1 MAPPDLPE
9 PELLVAMF
17 PANVHHAASAPDVR
31 WDDQLLPATLMQVVF
46 VGATTAAIVLRRRA
60 RRVGTKGADT
70 PFVDVARSERAT
82 TG

>member
-1 MAPPDLPE
+1 MAPPALPE

-46 VGATTAAIVLRRRA
+46 VGATTAVVVLRRRA

-70 PFVDVARSERAT
+70 PSSTGPGRCGAT
-82 TG
+82 TR